1 MADQFGKMPPN
12 PLGGSN
18 NQAQGS
24 KKKWQ
29 ANVVG
34 NAHEQPPP
42 GNQEDM
48 VQVDGN
54 NMQLKFN
61 MPGQNKKAVTIE
73 EFKKLCGSSPRLYD
87 VMKYKGK

>member
-1 MADQFGKMPPN
+1 
-12 PLGGSN
+12 
-18 NQAQGS
+18 
-24 KKKWQ
+24 
-29 ANVVG
+29 
-34 NAHEQPPP
+34 
-42 GNQEDM
+42 M

-87 VMKYKGK
+87 VMKYKGKLMLDSLVNHSVCSLA